1 MLPFRLSGVWLRVVY
16 LYPPVEICLF
26 QSVPLF
32 KLRRS
37 ARFFIFDVSY
47 FFVLSL
53 EAHRVAVRFWFLAF
67 QEVQRW
73 NTLVSHGHKKMPDAE
88 NKQIKD
94 IVTWL
99 VNCINTVFAWMQKDV
114 NLNYHVK
121 HVPFTL
127 EECHSPNWLISV
139 VEVVA
144 FMKQSCLLG
153 EMFYGSLSQE
163 MFEVYFSAENK
174 SSMIRRDDLK
184 MIWWLVLFLQNLCR
198 SLILTYY
205 FQNMIT

>member
-1 MLPFRLSGVWLRVVY
+1 M
-16 LYPPVEICLF
+16 
-26 QSVPLF
+26 
-32 KLRRS
+32 
-37 ARFFIFDVSY
+37 
-47 FFVLSL
+47 
-53 EAHRVAVRFWFLAF
+53 FLC
-67 QEVQRW
+67 
-73 NTLVSHGHKKMPDAE
+73 LVSGGSTPGCQVLISGFSGSPTLKHTGIKWPQKMPDAE

-153 EMFYGSLSQE
+153 EMFYGSLSLSQE

-174 SSMIRRDDLK
+174 SSMMRRDDLK
-184 MIWWLVLFLQNLCR
+184 MIWWLVLSAKSLQIFNFNILFPKHDNLKCPFVCDLYYMIH
-198 SLILTYY
+198 LILYIWFTLFHVVLY
-205 FQNMIT
+205 I